1 MDTIDRPAPA
11 TAARVVVAEG
21 VWGAPLEQL
30 ARVHDVVRLD
40 ATDTSPALDDGL
52 AGATALV
59 VRNRTRV
66 TRELLEAH
74 PGLRVVARAG
84 VGLDNIDLAAAD
96 DTGTVVLS
104 PRGANARS
112 VAEHALG
119 LALAVQRH
127 VVALDRQCRAGAWDR
142 RPGRELL
149 GGTWGIVGAG
159 ATGRACAEI
168 ATALGMRVVAH
179 DPYADP
185 ADLGGLELGDLRSVA
200 AAADVLSIHLPGGAE
215 TTGLVDD
222 ALLAVMKPTA
232 ILLNLGRGEI
242 VDEDALVRALQEGR
256 LAGAGLDVRAT
267 EPPVTGVLETLP
279 TVVLTP
285 HVAGLTEQSQ
295 QRITQVLADEL
306 STVLGG
312 GTATAAVGRHRE
324 LVR

>member
-1 MDTIDRPAPA
+1 MQTIDRPAPA
-11 TAARVVVAEG
+11 PPARVVVAEG

-30 ARVHDVVRLD
+30 ARVHDVLRLD
-40 ATDTSPALDDGL
+40 PDDASPTRDGRL
-52 AGATALV
+52 VGVTALV

-66 TRELLEAH
+66 TRELLEAN

-112 VAEHALG
+112 VAEHALA
-119 LALAVQRH
+119 LALAVRRH
-127 VVALDRQCRAGAWDR
+127 VVDLDRQCRAGEWDR

-149 GGTWGIVGAG
+149 GGTWGVLGAG
-159 ATGRACAEI
+159 ATGRACADL
-168 ATALGMRVVAH
+168 ATALGMRVVAY

-185 ADLGGLELGDLRSVA
+185 ADLSGIERGDLRSVA
-200 AAADVLSIHLPGGAE
+200 AAADVLSIHLPGGPG

-242 VDEDALVRALQEGR
+242 VDEDALVRALQKGR

-267 EPPVTGVLETLP
+267 EPPTPGVLETLP

-306 STVLGG
+306 ATVLGG